1 MYDDILLPV
10 DGSDGTEA
18 ALAHAESLG
27 VAYDATV
34 HVLHVA
40 DTNRDSVTTL
50 PAGDTVDVLSRKG
63 TELVEDVAAVLDP
76 TVSRRTEV
84 LQGDP
89 HATIVDYAEE
99 YGCDLVVMAT
109 HGRAGIERFLLG
121 SVTDRV
127 VRTADVPVL
136 TVGPDDEAA

>member
-1 MYDDILLPV
+1 MYDDVLLPV
-10 DGSDGTEA
+10 DGSDGTGA

-27 VAYDATV
+27 TTYGATV

-50 PAGDTVDVLSRKG
+50 AAGNTVDVLSEKG
-63 TELVEDVAAVLDP
+63 TELVEEVSAALDP
-76 TVSRRTEV
+76 AVSRRTEV

-89 HATIVDYAEE
+89 HDTIVDYANE
-99 YGCDLVVMAT
+99 YGIDLIVMAT
-109 HGRAGIERFLLG
+109 HGRRGLERFLLG

-136 TVGPDDEAA
+136 TVRLDEAA